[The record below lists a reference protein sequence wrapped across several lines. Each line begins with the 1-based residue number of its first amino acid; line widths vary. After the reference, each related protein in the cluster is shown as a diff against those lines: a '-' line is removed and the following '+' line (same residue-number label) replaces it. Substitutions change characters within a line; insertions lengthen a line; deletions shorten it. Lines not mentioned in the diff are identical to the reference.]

1 MDLEQLMEVCA
12 AMPHST
18 HDIKWEN
25 HLCYNIGG
33 KMFIIISLDTQPVT
47 ASFKVSDEDFYAL
60 SALPY
65 CIPAPYLAR
74 YNWILTKDI
83 SLISNDEWQRI
94 VQQAYSLVL
103 QKLPKKVQEQIV

>member
-1 MDLEQLMEVCA
+1 MDIEQLMEICA
-12 AMPHST
+12 VMPHCT

-60 SALPY
+60 GVMPD
-65 CIPAPYLAR
+65 CMPAPYLAR
-74 YNWILTKDI
+74 YKWIMTKDI
-83 SLISNDEWQRI
+83 STFRTEEWQRI
-94 VQQAYSLVL
+94 VYQAYSLVL
-103 QKLPKKVQEQIV
+103 QKLPKKVREQIV